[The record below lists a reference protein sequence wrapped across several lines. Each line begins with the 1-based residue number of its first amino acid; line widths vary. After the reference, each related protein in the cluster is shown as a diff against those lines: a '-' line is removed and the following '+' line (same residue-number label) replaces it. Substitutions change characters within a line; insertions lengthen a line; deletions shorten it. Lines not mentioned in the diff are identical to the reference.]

1 MQEFKKLKIWQKA
14 MELSVD
20 IYHITANFP
29 KTEVFGLTSQMRRA
43 AVSMVS
49 NIAEGAG
56 RNNQKEFIQFLSY
69 SHASSTELETQLM
82 LSAHIGFIEP
92 TVQKT
97 IEDKLLEVQK
107 MNRALQTTIGQT
119 INKKKRDG
127 FIPKTHANTP
137 AIEYTNT

>member
-14 MELSVD
+14 MELSVE
-20 IYHITANFP
+20 IYQITAHYP

-69 SHASSTELETQLM
+69 SHASTTELETQLM
-82 LSAHIGFIEP
+82 LSVHIGFIEP

-97 IEDKLLEVQK
+97 IEDKILEVQK
-107 MNRALQTTIGQT
+107 MNRALQTKIDQT
-119 INKKKRDG
+119 IYKKKRDG
-127 FIPKTHANTP
+127 FIPKMDTQSP
-137 AIEYTNT
+137 AKEYTNS